1 VGDDVGARVSSGE
14 ILKRSDLTGLELGIK
29 LDIVFQNS
37 CVLPDAVDEA
47 ERTIFLSLK
56 KRVSNSREIE
66 GIRIGES
73 YQPRFF
79 FACFK
84 RSTFSGVSQ

>member
-1 VGDDVGARVSSGE
+1 M
-14 ILKRSDLTGLELGIK
+14 TGLELRIK
-29 LDIVFQNS
+29 PDIAFQNGY
-37 CVLPDAVDEA
+37 VLPYAVDGA
-47 ERTIFLSLK
+47 EQTIFLSLK
-56 KRVSNSREIE
+56 RGGSNSREIE